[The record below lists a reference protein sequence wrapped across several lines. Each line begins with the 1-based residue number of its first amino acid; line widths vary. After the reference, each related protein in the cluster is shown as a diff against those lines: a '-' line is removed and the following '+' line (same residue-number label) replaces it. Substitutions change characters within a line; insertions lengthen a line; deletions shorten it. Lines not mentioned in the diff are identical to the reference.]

1 MADDGAVDL
10 ASVGMDGID
19 AKDPP
24 VFANEENKQL
34 ALDVKR
40 KEGEL
45 DKLEEKLHTDGER
58 VKVMT
63 DHLINVQ
70 QELVHTQQLVDAKKN
85 EIATEEHIK
94 ALTNRKLGRAKAD
107 IVKLQKEV
115 DDTQDRTN
123 AISNEL
129 MRGNE
134 KLDQFKLEMN
144 WNQEELE
151 QWAIAAKQKEE
162 DERALEKYHR
172 ADETKVRE
180 LTMAIEK
187 LTYENAQRQKELAD
201 QVTDTQAKQIEMD
214 KTAEVFRQLHEERRK
229 LISQWEEAVKNM
241 KIRDNQLERLGEE
254 YASNLGRKRTKEDHM
269 KEKRKQ
275 HVETEAENEKLEQ
288 GIATGDRQLIKMRM
302 EHMNIK
308 GDLGNFKDEVEV
320 VRNQLSS
327 CEAERNNAKNQLAVL
342 KDTLEKQKAK
352 HAAMLEEHEQHKQN
366 LEVAIGNSKD
376 KAALSA
382 EAEKAREQTLAN
394 LRQVEKE
401 MKLAKENLF
410 KESQDLYKLRAE
422 ESTTLGEISGAQ
434 SAIKNLQFQ
443 ISKLDA
449 ERQRQ
454 QELLYAVD
462 FQSQLMQRKVARVS
476 GERTIEEK
484 EEFNRKIDQLEK
496 QMKEQ
501 KGLHTVLS
509 AQNKRQD
516 AELKNA
522 NRALQGVQKDS
533 ENMRSAMEELEL
545 QNTVMN
551 RSVANTVKEKE
562 DSLMQHDVLRLEVK
576 RLRQQL
582 NNKSEN
588 LFGLENRKQQLHI
601 SMQERE
607 KEIEVHQEVLR
618 SQLRSAE
625 EERHKAAIELA
636 ERRQKIY
643 TLKMK
648 YENVVGKVKKGDGE
662 EGKSQ
667 AYYVLKAAQAKEE
680 LQRKGD
686 ELDDKIRKAEREMR
700 ALENTLGHLVQRNR
714 KYKENFQTANTQ
726 SQAEFEEK
734 QMLEEQSRAANEV
747 LFKKKKTLAQLEREE
762 QEDNKRL
769 DELQASHNKLG
780 SQCQQLEAANDSLTR
795 DMEAQEVKLGR
806 ADQML
811 DTWKRKAADA
821 GVDMSIDSAVSMDI
835 ETRSLRDQNQSV
847 LFALANALQ
856 DHPED
861 VLPLFHSL
869 CNEKGLVLPSRPP
882 SAGGSRPSSGRGP

>member
-1 MADDGAVDL
+1 MEDDGPVDL
-10 ASVGMDGID
+10 TSVGIDMEDG
-19 AKDPP
+19 KDPP

-34 ALDVKR
+34 GVDVKR
-40 KEGEL
+40 KEV
-45 DKLEEKLHTDGER
+45 DLEKIEQNLHTDGER

-63 DHLINVQ
+63 DHLVNVQ
-70 QELVHTQQLVDAKKN
+70 QELVHTQQLVDAKKK
-85 EIATEEHIK
+85 EVETEDHIK
-94 ALTNRKLGRAKAD
+94 ALANRQLGRAKAD
-107 IVKLQKEV
+107 IVKLQKQV

-144 WNQEELE
+144 WNQEQLE

-172 ADETKVRE
+172 ADEAKVRE

-187 LTYENAQRQKELAD
+187 LTFENAQKQKDLAD

-214 KTAEVFRQLHEERRK
+214 KTAEVFRQLHEERRR
-229 LISQWEEAVKNM
+229 LITQWEEAVKNM

-254 YASNLGRKRTKEDHM
+254 YATNLVRKRQKEDHM

-275 HVETEAENEKLEQ
+275 HVETDGDNEKLEQ
-288 GIATGDRQLIKMRM
+288 SISAGDRQLIKMRM
-302 EHMNIK
+302 EHMGAK
-308 GDLGNFKDEVEV
+308 ADMGNFKDEVEV
-320 VRNQLSS
+320 ARNQLSS
-327 CEAERNNAKNQLAVL
+327 CESERNNAKNQLSVMI
-342 KDTLEKQKAK
+342 DTLEKQKQR
-352 HAAMLEEHEQHKQN
+352 HAEMIEEHEQHKRN
-366 LEVAIGNSKD
+366 LEVAVGSSKD
-376 KAALSA
+376 KAAMSA
-382 EAEKAREQTLAN
+382 EAEKSREDTLTR
-394 LRQVEKE
+394 LRNVEKE

-484 EEFNRKIDQLEK
+484 EEFNRKIEQLEK
-496 QMKEQ
+496 LMKEQ

-516 AELKNA
+516 AELKNM
-522 NRALQGVQKDS
+522 NRHLQSVKKDTDTMTS
-533 ENMRSAMEELEL
+533 SMEELEL

-551 RSVANTVKEKE
+551 RTVSTTAKDKE
-562 DSLMQHDVLRLEVK
+562 DALMQHDVLRLEVK

-582 NNKSEN
+582 NGKSEN

-607 KEIEVHQEVLR
+607 KEVEVHQEVLR
-618 SQLRSAE
+618 AQLRCVAD
-625 EERHKAAIELA
+625 ERHKAAIELA
-636 ERRQKIY
+636 ERKQKIY

-648 YENVVGKVKKGDGE
+648 YENVVSKVKKGDGE

-686 ELDDKIRKAEREMR
+686 ELDDKIRKAEREIR
-700 ALENTLGHLVQRNR
+700 ALENTLSHLVTRNQ
-714 KYKENFQTANTQ
+714 KYKENFQSANTQ
-726 SQAEFEEK
+726 SQMEFEEK
-734 QMLEEQSRAANEV
+734 QMLEEQARAANEV
-747 LFKKKKTLAQLEREE
+747 LFKKKKTLGQLEREE
-762 QEDNKRL
+762 QEDSKRF
-769 DELQASHNKLG
+769 DELQGNRQKLEL
-780 SQCQQLEAANDSLTR
+780 QCQQLQAANESLSR
-795 DMEAQEVKLGR
+795 DMESQEVKLGR
-806 ADQML
+806 AEQML
-811 DTWKRKAADA
+811 DVWKRKAAEA
-821 GVDMSIDSAVSMDI
+821 GVDMGIDSAPSMDI
-835 ETRSLRDQNQSV
+835 ETRTLKDQNQSV
-847 LFALANALQ
+847 LFALANSLQ

-861 VLPLFHSL
+861 VLPLFQSL
-869 CNEKGLVLPSRPP
+869 CNEKGLALPTRPP
-882 SAGGSRPSSGRGP
+882 SAPGSRPSSGR